1 MSNTK
6 SLIKLIFLI
15 IGDTGKIGRYL
26 SSELK
31 KTGYQIINPISKP
44 SSNYIYINELKG
56 LLSYHLIR
64 DEKVNVVNCIGKSS
78 VAACEADPVGSYYS
92 NVEFVD
98 NICSI
103 LADLPNV
110 YFLHLSSC
118 LVYGSVHN
126 SFITESYSP
135 LDPENKYAM
144 QKVEAESI
152 ILNKLWAGNF
162 SILRLSNVYGQFTS
176 EGTLLYDVFQS
187 FQNKTPFKPKN
198 PNIEIDFLYECDL
211 IDAIIKLAKQSNKKS
226 CILNVC
232 SESIVRTSDLSDILN
247 AYIRG
252 SSHEKL
258 KIRSTISTPHF
269 SAQKIRGLIDWNA
282 KYKYLSGFIDI
293 FHRESN
299 KLNLLA

>member
-1 MSNTK
+1 
-6 SLIKLIFLI
+6 LIFLI
-15 IGDTGKIGRYL
+15 IGDTGKIGKYL

-31 KTGYQIINPISKP
+31 NTGNQIISPISKP
-44 SSNYIYINELKG
+44 SSNYTYIAELKE
-56 LLSYHLIR
+56 LLSYYLLK
-64 DEKVNVVNCIGKSS
+64 DERVNVINCVGRSS
-78 VAACEADPVGSYYS
+78 VAACEADPVGSYFS

-118 LVYGSVHN
+118 LVYGSIHN

-135 LDPENKYAM
+135 LAPENKYAM

-152 ILNKLWAGNF
+152 ILNKFWAGSF
-162 SILRLSNVYGQFTS
+162 SILRLSNVYGQSIS
-176 EGTLLYDVFQS
+176 EGTLLYDVLYS
-187 FQNKTPFKPKN
+187 FKNNIPFKPKN
-198 PNIEIDFLYECDL
+198 PNVEVDFLYECDL
-211 IDAIIKLAKQSNKKS
+211 TDAIIKLAKQSNKKS

-232 SESIVRTSDLSDILN
+232 SESVVRTSSLSDTVK
-247 AYIRG
+247 AYIRS

-258 KIRSTISTPHF
+258 KINNEVSTPHF
-269 SAQKIRGLIDWNA
+269 SAQKIKGLIDWDA
-282 KYKYLSGFIDI
+282 RYKYLSGFIDI
-293 FHRESN
+293 FHRENN